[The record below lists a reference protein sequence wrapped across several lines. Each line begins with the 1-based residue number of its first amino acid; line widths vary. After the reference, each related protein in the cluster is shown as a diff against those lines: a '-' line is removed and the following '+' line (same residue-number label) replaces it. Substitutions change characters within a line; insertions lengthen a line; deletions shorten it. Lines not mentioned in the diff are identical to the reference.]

1 MKIIEKIFYY
11 LMAVC
16 FMNIIFLVR
25 MIPDYLINS
34 EYTMSLKSWICFGI
48 VALLTFIGIL
58 ASVLIAI
65 KTLKFKENS
74 LGIEYKI
81 VEFKN
86 YTGEQYFTH
95 FSLLVLTAF
104 AVPYTDLLFDC
115 IFICIIHLLL
125 GFIYIRENLYYI
137 NPTLNILKYR
147 IYECKC
153 LSMKGNQEKTLHIF
167 AKNVDMC
174 VDKTIKLKSNRSDI
188 VRIAQKKT
196 TK

>member
-16 FMNIIFLVR
+16 FMNIIFLIR

-34 EYTMSLKSWICFGI
+34 DYTMNLRSWICFGI
-48 VALLTFIGIL
+48 VALLTFIGIT
-58 ASVLIAI
+58 ASVLIFF
-65 KTLKFKENS
+65 KTLKFKESS

-81 VEFKN
+81 VECKN
-86 YTGEQYFTH
+86 HTGEQYFTH

-115 IFICIIHLLL
+115 IFICMIHLLL

-153 LSMKGNQEKTLHIF
+153 MSLKDKKEKTLYIF
-167 AKNVDMC
+167 AKNVDMYIN
-174 VDKTIKLKSNRSDI
+174 KIIKIKSNRSDI
-188 VRIAQKKT
+188 VRISQKKT
-196 TK
+196 TN

>member
-1 MKIIEKIFYY
+1 MKIFEKIFYY
-11 LMAVC
+11 LMAAC
-16 FMNIIFLVR
+16 FMNIIFLAR

-34 EYTMSLKSWICFGI
+34 DYTMSLKSWICFGI

-58 ASVLIAI
+58 ASILITI

-74 LGIEYKI
+74 LGIEFKI
-81 VEFKN
+81 VESKN
-86 YTGEQYFTH
+86 HTGEQYFTH

-115 IFICIIHLLL
+115 IFICMIHLFL

-153 LSMKGNQEKTLHIF
+153 MSMKGNQEKTLHIF
-167 AKNVDMC
+167 AKNFDISVN
-174 VDKTIKLKSNRSDI
+174 KIIKLKSNRSDI
-188 VRIAQKKT
+188 VRISQKKT
-196 TK
+196 P